1 MIGACR
7 AGGQGMDLTAWIAAK
22 WAIVF
27 ELWQSFWALAAAWPI
42 PTLVIA
48 LLFAA
53 IAGTFFIRRRAP
65 LRSRSPNRQID
76 QLARIQRLRNSRVIA
91 IIHRESHPGG
101 IAFGGPERSYIDLND
116 FEGVVAAIS
125 ATSDTRPL
133 DIILHTEG
141 GDALAALQIARAV
154 KAHPARKTVFVPY
167 FAMSG
172 GTLIALA
179 ADEIVM
185 SEHAVL
191 GPVDPQLGEYPAA
204 SILKVA
210 RQKPIAEV
218 DDRTLILADQAEKAI
233 AQMQHEVVELLGDK
247 YPAEEAKELA
257 KLLTSGTWTH
267 DYPITYERARDLGL
281 RVRNDIPKEMLHL
294 MHLYPQPTR
303 QQPSVEYVPL
313 PYRARRKGSQD
324 GV

>member
-1 MIGACR
+1 
-7 AGGQGMDLTAWIAAK
+7 MDLSTWIAAK

-48 LLFAA
+48 LLLAA
-53 IAGTFFIRRRAP
+53 IAGTFFIRRRTP
-65 LRSRSPNRQID
+65 VRGRSPNRQID

-91 IIHRESHPGG
+91 IIHRESHPVG
-101 IAFGGPERSYIDLND
+101 IAFGGAERSFIDLND

-125 ATSDTRPL
+125 TTSATRPL

-185 SEHAVL
+185 SDHAVL
-191 GPVDPQLGEYPAA
+191 GPIDPQIGGLPAA
-204 SILKVA
+204 SIVRVA
-210 RQKPIAEV
+210 REKPIASIN
-218 DDRTLILADQAEKAI
+218 DFTLIQADVAQKAMDQMRRQACELMEGTYNHDGSCAISDQLA
-233 AQMQHEVVELLGDK
+233 
-247 YPAEEAKELA
+247 
-257 KLLTSGTWTH
+257 SGKWTH
-267 DYPITYERARDLGL
+267 SYPITVPEARELGL
-281 RVRNDIPKEMLHL
+281 HVSTQMPQEVVDLVA
-294 MHLYPQPTR
+294 LYPG
-303 QQPSVEYVPL
+303 PL
-313 PYRARRKGSQD
+313 PRETSVQYLPGQD
-324 GV
+324 GRA

>member
-1 MIGACR
+1 MSIS
-7 AGGQGMDLTAWIAAK
+7 DWITERWAAVCEF
-22 WAIVF
+22 ARG
-27 ELWQSFWALAAAWPI
+27 FWALAVAWPI
-42 PTLVIA
+42 PTLAVA
-48 LLFAA
+48 LLLAA
-53 IAGTFFIRRRAP
+53 IGATFFIRRAAP
-65 LRSRSPNRQID
+65 LRGPSPNRQID

-91 IIHRESHPGG
+91 IIHRESHQGG

-185 SEHAVL
+185 SDHAVL
-191 GPVDPQLGEYPAA
+191 GPIDPQIGGLPAA
-204 SILKVA
+204 SIVRVA
-210 RQKPIAEV
+210 REKPIASIN
-218 DDRTLILADQAEKAI
+218 DFTLIQADVAQKAMDQMRRQACELMEGTYNHDGSCAISDQLA
-233 AQMQHEVVELLGDK
+233 
-247 YPAEEAKELA
+247 
-257 KLLTSGTWTH
+257 SGKWTH
-267 DYPITYERARDLGL
+267 SYPITVPEARELGL
-281 RVRNDIPKEMLHL
+281 HISTEMPPEVVDLVA
-294 MHLYPQPTR
+294 LYPGPLPR
-303 QQPSVEYVPL
+303 EPSVQYL
-313 PYRARRKGSQD
+313 PGQD
-324 GV
+324 GRG

>member
-1 MIGACR
+1 
-7 AGGQGMDLTAWIAAK
+7 MDLSEWIAAK
-22 WAIVF
+22 QAIVF
-27 ELWQSFWALAAAWPI
+27 ELWRSFWALAAAWPI
-42 PTLVIA
+42 PTAAIA

-53 IAGTFFIRRRAP
+53 IAGAFFIRHRAP
-65 LRSRSPNRQID
+65 VRGRSPNRQID
-76 QLARIQRLRNSRVIA
+76 QLARIQRLRGSRVIA

-125 ATSDTRPL
+125 ATSTTRPL

-185 SEHAVL
+185 SDHAVL
-191 GPVDPQLGEYPAA
+191 GPIDPQIGGLPAA
-204 SILKVA
+204 SIVRVA
-210 RQKPIAEV
+210 REKPIATIN
-218 DDRTLILADQAEKAI
+218 DFTLIQADVAQKAMDQMRRQACELMQGTYNHDGSCAISDLLA
-233 AQMQHEVVELLGDK
+233 
-247 YPAEEAKELA
+247 
-257 KLLTSGTWTH
+257 SGKWTH
-267 DYPITYERARDLGL
+267 SYPITVPEARELGL
-281 RVRNDIPKEMLHL
+281 HVSTHMPQEVVDLVA
-294 MHLYPQPTR
+294 LYPG
-303 QQPSVEYVPL
+303 PL
-313 PYRARRKGSQD
+313 PRDTSVQYLPGQD
-324 GV
+324 GRA